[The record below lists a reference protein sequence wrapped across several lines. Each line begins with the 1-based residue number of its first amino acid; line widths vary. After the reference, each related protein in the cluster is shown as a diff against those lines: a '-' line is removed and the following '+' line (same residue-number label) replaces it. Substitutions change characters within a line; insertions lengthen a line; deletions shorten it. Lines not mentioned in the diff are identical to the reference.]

1 MEHGEMT
8 REEIWDKFTDLPED
22 TMADIAERATAGLF
36 VFRARN
42 FNDEIQTVR
51 ELNAIDDLTLAM
63 MIEDAT
69 NRGTFHIDEQSLRNW
84 CLLDT
89 DTEEIRTNNDLM
101 ELLSEYEDDIV
112 DGIEE
117 DEDLMDEIKGECL
130 ILLRLNRPKY

>member
-1 MEHGEMT
+1 MENEEMT

-42 FNDEIQTVR
+42 FNDEIQTAR
-51 ELNAIDDLTLAM
+51 ELNAIDDLTLAII
-63 MIEDAT
+63 IEDAT

-84 CLLDT
+84 CLLNT
-89 DTEEIRTNNDLM
+89 DTEEIRTNSDLM
-101 ELLSEYEDDIV
+101 ELLSEYEDEIV

-117 DEDLMDEIKGECL
+117 DEDLMDEIKGECQ
-130 ILLRLNRPKY
+130 ILLRLNRSKY

>member
-1 MEHGEMT
+1 MENEEMT

-22 TMADIAERATAGLF
+22 TMADMAERATAGLF

-42 FNDEIQTVR
+42 FNDEIQTAR
-51 ELNAIDDLTLAM
+51 ELNAIDDLTLAII
-63 MIEDAT
+63 IEDAT

-89 DTEEIRTNNDLM
+89 DTEEIRTNSDLM
-101 ELLSEYEDDIV
+101 ELLSKYEDEIV

-117 DEDLMDEIKGECL
+117 DEDLMDEINGECQ
-130 ILLRLNRPKY
+130 IQLRLNKTKY

>member
-1 MEHGEMT
+1 MENEEMT

-22 TMADIAERATAGLF
+22 TMADMAERATAGLF

-42 FNDEIQTVR
+42 FNDEIQTAR
-51 ELNAIDDLTLAM
+51 ELNAIDDLTLTI

-89 DTEEIRTNNDLM
+89 DTEEIRTNSDLM
-101 ELLSEYEDDIV
+101 ELLSEYEDEIV

-117 DEDLMDEIKGECL
+117 DEDLMDEIKGECQ
-130 ILLRLNRPKY
+130 ILLRLNRSKY

>member
-1 MEHGEMT
+1 MENGEMT

-22 TMADIAERATAGLF
+22 TMADMAERATAGLF

-89 DTEEIRTNNDLM
+89 DTEEIRTNSDLM

-117 DEDLMDEIKGECL
+117 DEDLMDEIEGECQ
-130 ILLRLNRPKY
+130 IQLRLNRTKY

>member
-1 MEHGEMT
+1 MENEEMT

-22 TMADIAERATAGLF
+22 TMADMAERATAGLF

-42 FNDEIQTVR
+42 FNDEIQTAR
-51 ELNAIDDLTLAM
+51 ELNTIDDLTLAII
-63 MIEDAT
+63 IEDAT

-89 DTEEIRTNNDLM
+89 DTEEIRTNSDLM
-101 ELLSEYEDDIV
+101 ELLSEYEDEIV

-117 DEDLMDEIKGECL
+117 DEDLMDEIKGECQ
-130 ILLRLNRPKY
+130 ILLRLNRSKY

>member
-1 MEHGEMT
+1 MENGEMT

-36 VFRARN
+36 VFKARN

-89 DTEEIRTNNDLM
+89 DTEEIRTNSDLM

-112 DGIEE
+112 YGIEE

>member
-1 MEHGEMT
+1 MENGEMT

-22 TMADIAERATAGLF
+22 TIADMAERATAGLF

-69 NRGTFHIDEQSLRNW
+69 NRGTFHIDEQSLQNW

-89 DTEEIRTNNDLM
+89 DTEEIRTNSDLM

-117 DEDLMDEIKGECL
+117 DEDLMDEIEGECL